1 MDHDDLDLFPRPQPG
16 EAFFN
21 LSIGQPD
28 RDYDY
33 DDDDDNNDD
42 DDQENYDASET
53 DVAPGGVIYRAP

>member
-1 MDHDDLDLFPRPQPG
+1 MGTMDHDDLDLFPRPQPG

-33 DDDDDNNDD
+33 DNHD